1 MDDVMEPLP
10 EEWLM
15 VPELQNGW
23 LSLKWYVLMGDP
35 QQRMQLGFQTLDFN
49 GVEQRMA
56 EI

>member
-1 MDDVMEPLP
+1 MEPLP

-15 VPELQNGW
+15 VPELQTGW
-23 LSLKWYVLMGDP
+23 LSLKWYVLMGNP
-35 QQRMQLGFQTLDFN
+35 QQRIQLGLHTLDFN